1 LALSLFADVEAWVVN
16 AIAATITLA
25 DASSRRWPVVVVGA
39 GPAGALTARELARR
53 GVAVLLVD
61 RAVFPRR
68 KVCGCCLNVTA
79 LAALESAG
87 LGRLPQ
93 RLGAIPL
100 TGVKLSAGGS
110 SAVLWLPGGVALSRE
125 ALDAALV
132 AEAIAAGAAF
142 LPATRASAVQRDVSS
157 IAGTTELELS
167 ALGKSIR
174 LTPAVVIAADGLGSP
189 LAAAL
194 SGARAV
200 PASASRI
207 GAGAASPSAPG
218 FFTPGTVFMAVGD
231 GGYVGAVRLE
241 DGQLDLASAFD
252 APFVREHGGMATA
265 AAAILRKT
273 DWPAIDGI
281 EQLPWKGTPPLTRR
295 PPTVAGP
302 GWFAAGDAAGYIEP
316 FTGEGIAWALAS
328 ALALAPLA
336 AEASVAGSQ
345 RAHAAAWR
353 SRHARLLG
361 RRVRRCGIIAACLR
375 RPRMVAAAVRLL
387 GVFPWF
393 ARPIVSGLNRS
404 VALKRG

>member
-1 LALSLFADVEAWVVN
+1 MVWAALLPRHSPARERSPPALHVLVPERPPRRHRV
-16 AIAATITLA
+16 
-25 DASSRRWPVVVVGA
+25 SSRQER
-39 GPAGALTARELARR
+39 
-53 GVAVLLVD
+53 
-61 RAVFPRR
+61 
-68 KVCGCCLNVTA
+68 
-79 LAALESAG
+79 
-87 LGRLPQ
+87 
-93 RLGAIPL
+93 
-100 TGVKLSAGGS
+100 S
-110 SAVLWLPGGVALSRE
+110 SW
-125 ALDAALV
+125 
-132 AEAIAAGAAF
+132 
-142 LPATRASAVQRDVSS
+142 Q
-157 IAGTTELELS
+157 
-167 ALGKSIR
+167 
-174 LTPAVVIAADGLGSP
+174 
-189 LAAAL
+189 
-194 SGARAV
+194 
-200 PASASRI
+200 
-207 GAGAASPSAPG
+207 
-218 FFTPGTVFMAVGD
+218 
-231 GGYVGAVRLE
+231 LE

-361 RRVRRCGIIAACLR
+361 PRVRRCGIIAACLR